1 MIKILDY
8 ISTFFIYFMMLLWAI
23 ICAFLFII
31 ELLCLLPFV
40 LIEES
45 YKRLKNLFNKKEPL
59 T

>member
-1 MIKILDY
+1 MIKIIDY

-23 ICAFLFII
+23 ICAFLFVI

-45 YKRLKNLFNKKEPL
+45 YKYLEKLFNKKEPL
-59 T
+59 S